1 MGRKKV
7 PPSALAKALAKLP
20 IDDAKKLLAVAAR
33 TARARSKTI
42 VALGSSHLARVSRW
56 VDAQD
61 AVTLALCALACVF
74 TYLAASYVSAALVPK
89 VDVALTD
96 EERRGG
102 YDAPGGKSQ
111 KWKRGA
117 PFPKDRIPCYD
128 PGTMEMLGPDMPAMS
143 AADVK
148 AAIAK
153 ARIAQ
158 KQWATS
164 SFAKRR
170 SLLRVIQRFV
180 LENQDEICEVSGAFY
195 TLVPIRPRSRGERRS
210 LRTFAGASLR
220 PGSLAFNPDTPRRL
234 STPLLTPLNSTPTI
248 ACMERPSARDSG
260 KPLVDAA
267 FGEILTTMEKIKWLL
282 KEGERW
288 LRPEKRGA
296 GLMMFYK
303 SARVEY
309 RPVGVMG
316 AIVPWNY
323 PFHNVFNPLLANVFA
338 GNALVVKVSEHAS
351 WSSKYYGR
359 AIKACLAAVGA
370 PTDLVQIV
378 HGYAEAGG
386 AVVTGGCDKVVFVG
400 STGVGRAVMR
410 AAAETL
416 TPVVL
421 ELGGKDPFIVLQDA
435 DLSQCVPMALRG
447 AFQSCGQNC
456 AGAERFY
463 VHAKKYDEFV
473 KRVVAAASKCRQGW
487 ALAPNVDCGA
497 MCMPN
502 QAAYVQSLVDDAVA
516 KGATAAVGGAMDA
529 DAAGQARPISHW
541 SPYDR
546 VGVVNADP

>member
-33 TARARSKTI
+33 TARARSRTI
-42 VALGSSHLARVSRW
+42 FALGSSHLARVSRW

-102 YDAPGGKSQ
+102 YDAPGGTSQ

-220 PGSLAFNPDTPRRL
+220 PGSFAFNPRPRRL
-234 STPLLTPLNSTPTI
+234 STPTDAFELHPDIRSYGTTL
-248 ACMERPSARDSG
+248 SG
-260 KPLVDAA
+260 RWTFVSW
-267 FGEILTTMEKIKWLL
+267 TTSS
-282 KEGERW
+282 RCT
-288 LRPEKRGA
+288 R
-296 GLMMFYK
+296 
-303 SARVEY
+303 RVK
-309 RPVGVMG
+309 
-316 AIVPWNY
+316 
-323 PFHNVFNPLLANVFA
+323 F
-338 GNALVVKVSEHAS
+338 
-351 WSSKYYGR
+351 
-359 AIKACLAAVGA
+359 
-370 PTDLVQIV
+370 
-378 HGYAEAGG
+378 
-386 AVVTGGCDKVVFVG
+386 
-400 STGVGRAVMR
+400 
-410 AAAETL
+410 AAAR
-416 TPVVL
+416 
-421 ELGGKDPFIVLQDA
+421 
-435 DLSQCVPMALRG
+435 SR
-447 AFQSCGQNC
+447 
-456 AGAERFY
+456 
-463 VHAKKYDEFV
+463 
-473 KRVVAAASKCRQGW
+473 
-487 ALAPNVDCGA
+487 
-497 MCMPN
+497 
-502 QAAYVQSLVDDAVA
+502 
-516 KGATAAVGGAMDA
+516 
-529 DAAGQARPISHW
+529 
-541 SPYDR
+541 
-546 VGVVNADP
+546 

>member
-210 LRTFAGASLR
+210 LRTLPGASLR

-234 STPLLTPLNSTPTI
+234 STPLLTPLNSTPTSLVWNDPQR
-248 ACMERPSARDSG
+248 ESG

-529 DAAGQARPISHW
+529 DAAGQARSISHW